1 MILIKSYELNG
12 RCIQLY
18 SINDRY
24 VVKDN
29 QSDEYNNVVF
39 LNKESALMLFNKIM
53 EVKNDIAL

>member
-1 MILIKSYELNG
+1 MILIKSFEYNT
-12 RCIQLY
+12 RCIELF
-18 SINDRY
+18 SINDKY
-24 VVKDN
+24 IVKDN